1 MWNVS
6 FAWEIEMDLHRTLPL
21 NLYISRIIREL
32 QIFEIRN
39 FVMSFKI
46 SKSEINEKDSKTIT
60 AYLLSM
66 FVQYVLREIVLKLF
80 TVFE

>member
-1 MWNVS
+1 
-6 FAWEIEMDLHRTLPL
+6 MDLHRTLPL